1 MTKAVEQSTMRNVA
15 VVDGPA
21 MRTAR
26 EESKPRMAALGEER
40 RRLVRENMGI
50 VAVHLR
56 RFVAGVSA
64 RRSDREWDDLFQEG
78 CLGLIRAAAE
88 FQPERGIP
96 FVAFALP
103 RIHTAVRR
111 ALLAQTVAAA
121 GPQRELVPTMEH
133 NETGSRGDP
142 NRPPKRR
149 SMSAGAARRLR
160 DSRRHAPDTVC
171 GETVGQRL
179 REKYERAV
187 RCAAEEVLRRVSIRG
202 DRDKLVRA
210 LTEERYLVPHED
222 EKRSYRKIAAQT
234 RSSYARVAQCDKH
247 MSDAVRRALEAD
259 PEFAELKRMARSDP
273 KGVDAPIDEAMDR
286 ILARTSAAE
295 FLARFRRTDDAR
307 RASLMKQLL
316 SFSAGEIERFIGA
329 EIERLP
335 ESVREQLH
343 RASAPEPTA
352 AAH

>member
-1 MTKAVEQSTMRNVA
+1 MQ
-15 VVDGPA
+15 
-21 MRTAR
+21 TAL
-26 EESKPRMAALGEER
+26 EEIEPRMAVLGEEG

-56 RFVAGVSA
+56 RFVAGVSR

-88 FQPERGIP
+88 FQAERGIP

-111 ALLAQTVAAA
+111 VLLARSSAAA
-121 GPQRELVPTMEH
+121 GPRRELVSTMEPV
-133 NETGSRGDP
+133 ETGSRGDP

-149 SMSAGAARRLR
+149 STSADASRRLR
-160 DSRRHAPDTVC
+160 DSRRHAPDAAC
-171 GETVGQRL
+171 GETVGERL

-187 RCAAEEVLRRVSIRG
+187 RCAAEEVLRRVSLRS

-247 MSDAVRRALEAD
+247 MSDAIRRALEAD

-273 KGVDAPIDEAMDR
+273 NGVYAPLDEAMDR
-286 ILARTSAAE
+286 ILARTGATE

-307 RASLMKQLL
+307 RARLMQQLL

-335 ESVREQLH
+335 EPVREQLH
-343 RASAPEPTA
+343 RASAAEPTA